1 MSCLDCS
8 RFDGPFIS
16 HSFPKS
22 KSADEILPRHVL
34 PSPSSDNPPVTPR
47 NANLKVIV
55 NVGREYG
62 GRKILFWAA
71 EPPSKKGLV
80 SQKQAYDQYKN
91 MGTSIVKKD
100 GTATFFVRQPQ
111 VYRVGSRSYP
121 AHIHYSLAYSDGSK
135 WCRTVGA
142 AFAPR
147 HACNLSPRLQS
158 SLVILDFQRGGNLA
172 DKLKGVSK
180 DEMYAVC
187 GPRAKSLMKSAI
199 LLGYVNGFLA

>member
-1 MSCLDCS
+1 MSCVDCS

-22 KSADEILPRHVL
+22 KSADEILPRHNL
-34 PSPSSDNPPVTPR
+34 PSPSSHKPTVTPR
-47 NANLKVIV
+47 NANLKVII
-55 NVGREYG
+55 NVGREYS

-80 SQKQAYDQYKN
+80 SQKQAYGEYKN
-91 MGTSIVKKD
+91 MGTSFVNKD
-100 GTATFFVRQPQ
+100 GTAIFFVRQPQ
-111 VYRVGSRSYP
+111 VYRVGSRSFP

-147 HACNLSPRLQS
+147 HACNLSPRLRY
-158 SLVILDFQRGGNLA
+158 SLVILDFRKGGNLM
-172 DKLKGVSK
+172 DKLKKVSK
-180 DEMYAVC
+180 DGMYVVC
-187 GPRAKSLMKSAI
+187 GQRANSLMKSAI
-199 LLGYVNGFLA
+199 RLGYVNGFLA